1 MANTSESIKEV
12 AAIKKSCNI
21 DTPLALVMA
30 AKLQRTVPVIYV
42 KDIIQK
48 KSFTFKL
55 PYAINEKTSDMGE
68 LTEIHRMCEPD
79 VIKYFDE
86 LNKKYQINICKVDSS
101 VDDNTQTI
109 TYNFEYSLEI
119 KNDNC

>member
-12 AAIKKSCNI
+12 AVIKKSCNI
-21 DTPLALVMA
+21 DTPLAMVMA
-30 AKLQRTVPVIYV
+30 AKLQKTVPVTYI

-55 PYAINEKTSDMGE
+55 PYAINEKTSGIAE
-68 LTEIHRMCEPD
+68 LTKVHTMCEPE
-79 VIKYFDE
+79 VIEYFKR
-86 LNKKYQINICKVDSS
+86 LNEKYQINICKVDSS

-109 TYNFEYSLEI
+109 SYTFEYSLEM
-119 KNDNC
+119 KNGN

>member
-1 MANTSESIKEV
+1 MANTSDSIKEV

-21 DTPLALVMA
+21 DTPLAMVMA
-30 AKLQRTVPVIYV
+30 AKLQKTVPVTYI

-55 PYAINEKTSDMGE
+55 PYAINEKTSGIAE
-68 LTEIHRMCEPD
+68 LTKIHTMCEPD

-101 VDDNTQTI
+101 IDDNTQTI
-109 TYNFEYSLEI
+109 TYTFDYSLEM
-119 KNDNC
+119 KNGN

>member
-12 AAIKKSCNI
+12 SAIKKSCNI
-21 DTPLALVMA
+21 DTPLAMVMA
-30 AKLQRTVPVIYV
+30 AKLQRTVPVTYI

-55 PYAINEKTSDMGE
+55 PYAINEKTSGIEE
-68 LTEIHRMCEPD
+68 LTKIHTMCEPE
-79 VIKYFDE
+79 VIEYFKK
-86 LNKKYQINICKVDSS
+86 LNEKYQINICKVDSF

-109 TYNFEYSLEI
+109 SYTFEYSLEM
-119 KNDNC
+119 KNGN

>member
-21 DTPLALVMA
+21 DNPLAMVMA
-30 AKLQRTVPVIYV
+30 AKLQRTVPVTYI

-55 PYAINEKTSDMGE
+55 PYTINEKTSGIAE
-68 LTEIHRMCEPD
+68 LTKVHAMCEPE
-79 VIKYFDE
+79 VIEYFKR
-86 LNKKYQINICKVDSS
+86 LNEKYQINICKVDSS
-101 VDDNTQTI
+101 IDDNTQTI
-109 TYNFEYSLEI
+109 SYTFEYSLEM
-119 KNDNC
+119 KNGN

>member
-1 MANTSESIKEV
+1 MTNTSESIKEV

-21 DTPLALVMA
+21 DTPLAMVMA
-30 AKLQRTVPVIYV
+30 AKLQKTVPVTYI

-55 PYAINEKTSDMGE
+55 PYAINEKTSGIAE
-68 LTEIHRMCEPD
+68 LTKVHAMCEPE
-79 VIKYFDE
+79 VIEYFKK
-86 LNKKYQINICKVDSS
+86 LNEKYQINICKVDSF

-109 TYNFEYSLEI
+109 SYTFEYSLEM
-119 KNDNC
+119 KNGN

>member
-21 DTPLALVMA
+21 DTPLAMVMA
-30 AKLQRTVPVIYV
+30 AKLQKTVPVTYI

-55 PYAINEKTSDMGE
+55 PYAINEKTSGIDE
-68 LTEIHRMCEPD
+68 LTKVHTMCEPD

-101 VDDNTQTI
+101 IDDNTQTI
-109 TYNFEYSLEI
+109 TYTFDYSLEM
-119 KNDNC
+119 KNGS

>member
-1 MANTSESIKEV
+1 MTNTSESIKEV

-21 DTPLALVMA
+21 DTPLAMVMA
-30 AKLQRTVPVIYV
+30 AKLQKTVPVTYI

-55 PYAINEKTSDMGE
+55 PYAINEKTSGIAE
-68 LTEIHRMCEPD
+68 LTKIHTMCEPD

-109 TYNFEYSLEI
+109 TYTFEYSLEI
-119 KNDNC
+119 KNDNY

>member
-1 MANTSESIKEV
+1 MSDTSESIKEV

-21 DTPLALVMA
+21 DTPLAMVMA
-30 AKLQRTVPVIYV
+30 AKLQKAVPVTYI

-55 PYAINEKTSDMGE
+55 PYAINEKTSGIAE
-68 LTEIHRMCEPD
+68 LTKVHAMCEPE
-79 VIKYFDE
+79 VIEYFKR
-86 LNKKYQINICKVDSS
+86 LNEKYQINICKVDST

-109 TYNFEYSLEI
+109 SYTFEYSLEM
-119 KNDNC
+119 KNGN

>member
-21 DTPLALVMA
+21 DTPLAMVMA
-30 AKLQRTVPVIYV
+30 AKLQKTVPVTYI

-55 PYAINEKTSDMGE
+55 FLLAD
-68 LTEIHRMCEPD
+68 L
-79 VIKYFDE
+79 VF
-86 LNKKYQINICKVDSS
+86 SS
-101 VDDNTQTI
+101 TCLIV
-109 TYNFEYSLEI
+109 F
-119 KNDNC
+119 

>member
-21 DTPLALVMA
+21 DTPLAMVMA
-30 AKLQRTVPVIYV
+30 AKLQKTVPVTYI

-55 PYAINEKTSDMGE
+55 PYAINEKTSGIDE
-68 LTEIHRMCEPD
+68 LTKVHTMCEPD

-101 VDDNTQTI
+101 IDDNTQTI
-109 TYNFEYSLEI
+109 IYTFEYSLEM
-119 KNDNC
+119 KNGN

>member
-21 DTPLALVMA
+21 DTPLAMVMA
-30 AKLQRTVPVIYV
+30 AKLQKTVPVTYI

-55 PYAINEKTSDMGE
+55 PYAINEKTSGIAE
-68 LTEIHRMCEPD
+68 LTKVHAMCEPE
-79 VIKYFDE
+79 VIEYFKR
-86 LNKKYQINICKVDSS
+86 LNEKYQINICKVDSS

-109 TYNFEYSLEI
+109 SYTFEYSLEM
-119 KNDNC
+119 KNGN

>member
-1 MANTSESIKEV
+1 MADTSESIKEV

-21 DTPLALVMA
+21 DTPLAMVMA
-30 AKLQRTVPVIYV
+30 AKLQKAVPVTYI

-55 PYAINEKTSDMGE
+55 PYAINEKTSGIAE
-68 LTEIHRMCEPD
+68 LTKVHTMCEPE
-79 VIKYFDE
+79 VIEYFKM
-86 LNKKYQINICKVDSS
+86 LNEKYQINICKVDSS

-109 TYNFEYSLEI
+109 SYTFEYSLEM
-119 KNDNC
+119 KNGN